1 MDRRWLPAVLIGGG
15 ALVLVLAAVLL
26 SERER
31 PVTDP
36 SESTA
41 ATAPGPPD
49 PAPPGRPDGPEDG
62 AAHFESSLAAPDAGF
77 DAGFDTGKAVAPT
90 PLATVTEV
98 PAPTDAA
105 AEVAVDAAR
114 EVGSAID
121 AADDPS
127 GGSGQKP
134 ADVAARV
141 RAQIA
146 KVESDIVALEAAGKH
161 AEAEQ
166 RRRVLQ
172 RLQAQLDVIDGGV

>member
-1 MDRRWLPAVLIGGG
+1 M
-15 ALVLVLAAVLL
+15 LVLAAVLL

-36 SESTA
+36 SGATA

-49 PAPPGRPDGPEDG
+49 PAAPGQPDGPEDG
-62 AAHFESSLAAPDAGF
+62 AARIESGLGAP
-77 DAGFDTGKAVAPT
+77 DAGFDTGKSVPPT

-98 PAPTDAA
+98 PRQADAA
-105 AEVAVDAAR
+105 VEVAVDAAR

-146 KVESDIVALEAAGKH
+146 KVESEIAALEAAGKH